1 MNSGRYRNRNPR
13 DPSGGIQVDLGGT
26 FRGGTAEAFRPWV
39 MDFTELRGGMAS
51 FFRRGRLKPPTIYTY
66 VYIYNYIHIYIDMI
80 NTCNIYIFKYTLY
93 IYIYIV
99 MCINMYTYYKELND
113 YF

>member
-1 MNSGRYRNRNPR
+1 MGVTNRNPR

-39 MDFTELRGGMAS
+39 MDFTELRGGMSS
-51 FFRRGRLKPPTIYTY
+51 FFRRGRLKPPTIY
-66 VYIYNYIHIYIDMI
+66 IYIYIDMI
-80 NTCNIYIFKYTLY
+80 NTCNMYIQVYLIYVY
-93 IYIYIV
+93 IYINIV